1 MKNKI
6 QIHGLNDFI
15 RASEVERLL
24 ACPKSWSLSG
34 EIPDKPTA
42 DSERGT
48 ALHGYIENF
57 LKYGEKQ
64 RNPLKP
70 EDVEGV
76 EWLVGEVSN
85 IIDFA
90 KRVKSDVF
98 FEERFFYADLF
109 AGKPDLFIKYGD
121 GTADIIDYKFG
132 VQPVTQAQDNK
143 QLATYA
149 VILKKNFPEITS
161 FNVHIFQPF
170 AIGGAR
176 ETHGLLTDR
185 DVAVFE
191 KELLQLAKVVFKE
204 NAPLAKNT
212 GEYCQFCKARE
223 ICPLTQKSFVEIA
236 HGENTGELST
246 ISPDQITLSNALKA
260 AQMIEKYKKA
270 RTQADRLCEALEA
283 KIVALAQELGG
294 IEGLEIKT
302 GARRE
307 SWNAWELSRAIVKD
321 KLLTEHQ
328 AWECASLSKSTL
340 INKIAEE
347 VVCSKA
353 EATRHFE
360 RAVIGLD
367 STVSFNKPTIKVLKK

>member
-42 DSERGT
+42 DSERGV
-48 ALHGYIENF
+48 ALHVYVEN
-57 LKYGEKQ
+57 LLRCGERQ
-64 RNPLKP
+64 RGALRP

-76 EWLVGEVSN
+76 EWLLGKVSN
-85 IIDFA
+85 IVDSA
-90 KRVKSDVF
+90 RRLKSDVF
-98 FEERFFYADLF
+98 FEKRFFYANLF
-109 AGKPDLFIKYGD
+109 SGKPDLFVKHGD

-149 VILKKNFPEITS
+149 TILKKNFPEIAS
-161 FNVHIFQPF
+161 FNVYIFQPF

-191 KELLQLAKVVFKE
+191 KELLQLAKVVFEE
-204 NAPLAKNT
+204 NAPLAENT
-212 GEYCQFCKARE
+212 GEHCQFCKARA
-223 ICPLTQKSFVEIA
+223 ICPLARKSFTKIA
-236 HGENTGELST
+236 HGENTGELAT

-270 RTQADRLCEALEA
+270 RAQADKLCEALEA

-294 IEGLEIKT
+294 IEGLEIKA

-307 SWNAWELSRAIVKD
+307 SWSARELSQAIVKD

-328 AWECASLSKSTL
+328 VWECASLSKSAL

-347 VVCSKA
+347 MACSKV

-360 RAVIGLD
+360 RAAIGLD